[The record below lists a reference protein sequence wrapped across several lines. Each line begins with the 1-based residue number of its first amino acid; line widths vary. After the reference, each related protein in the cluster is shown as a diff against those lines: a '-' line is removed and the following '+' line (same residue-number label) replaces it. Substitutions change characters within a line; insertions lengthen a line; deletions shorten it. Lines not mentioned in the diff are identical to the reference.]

1 MGRRKKRT
9 GIVLLN
15 DHMKL
20 AEKLLKADELGRLYI
35 AVRRYSMEG
44 IIGDYGT
51 ESGGWLAVFELMRD
65 AQDNANQLYEE
76 TCVRNRLRVL
86 KRYAGATAGSSGS
99 AGSQSYQSNQNK
111 TNQNKSNQNK
121 TKQVDDSDNS
131 SVIGLEDTG
140 VTGIAWL

>member
-20 AEKLLKADELGRLYI
+20 AEKMLKDDELGRLYI
-35 AVRRYSMEG
+35 AVRRYSMEN

-51 ESGGWLAVFELMRD
+51 ESDGWLAVFELMRD
-65 AQDNANQLYEE
+65 AQDYANQLYEE
-76 TCVRNRLRVL
+76 TCERNRLRVL
-86 KRYAGATAGSSGS
+86 KRYADATAGSH
-99 AGSQSYQSNQNK
+99 GSQSYQSNQNKSNQNK
-111 TNQNKSNQNK
+111 TNQNKSNQE
-121 TKQVDDSDNS
+121 DDSDKS
-131 SVIGLEDTG
+131 SVIGQETG